1 LFKLHHTY
9 DHIENDPLTFLLI
22 SGGSLDETNEYLSFY
37 VGNSKNLS
45 YLINAE
51 DEQTFYSLTEVVL
64 GFCHCILQ
72 GENDV
77 VA

>member
-1 LFKLHHTY
+1 MITM
-9 DHIENDPLTFLLI
+9 TFLLI
-22 SGGSLDETNEYLSFY
+22 SSGSVVETNEYLLSFY

-45 YLINAE
+45 YLIDAE
-51 DEQTFYSLTEVVL
+51 NEQTFYSLTEVAL

>member
-1 LFKLHHTY
+1 LFKLH
-9 DHIENDPLTFLLI
+9 HIENDPLFFLLI
-22 SGGSLDETNEYLSFY
+22 SSGSVDETNEYLSFY

-45 YLINAE
+45 YLIDAE
-51 DEQTFYSLTEVVL
+51 ENEQTFYSLTEVVL